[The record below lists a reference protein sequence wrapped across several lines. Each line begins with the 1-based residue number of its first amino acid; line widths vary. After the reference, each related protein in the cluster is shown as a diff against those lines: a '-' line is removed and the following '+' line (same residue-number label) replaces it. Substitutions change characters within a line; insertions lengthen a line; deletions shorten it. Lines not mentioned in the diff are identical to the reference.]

1 MADVVGA
8 LDAAQVAAIRAARER
23 QVSALRAADWD
34 EFMQSYDDAA
44 VVMPS
49 NSPPLDTPAKIRA
62 YLSGYRR

>member
-1 MADVVGA
+1 
-8 LDAAQVAAIRAARER
+8 
-23 QVSALRAADWD
+23 LRAADWD